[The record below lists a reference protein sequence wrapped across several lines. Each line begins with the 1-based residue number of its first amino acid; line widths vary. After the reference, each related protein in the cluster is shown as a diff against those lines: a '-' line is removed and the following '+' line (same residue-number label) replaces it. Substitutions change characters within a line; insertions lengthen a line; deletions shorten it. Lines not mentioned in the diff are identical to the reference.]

1 MNRNDI
7 LITAVLNI
15 LAPEQAVLLEAMG
28 VAHNAI
34 ERLEVENEDVLVI
47 GCGAVGLLGIS
58 IAKALG
64 AGR

>member
-15 LAPEQAVLLEAMG
+15 LAPEQAVLLEPMG

-58 IAKALG
+58 IAQALG